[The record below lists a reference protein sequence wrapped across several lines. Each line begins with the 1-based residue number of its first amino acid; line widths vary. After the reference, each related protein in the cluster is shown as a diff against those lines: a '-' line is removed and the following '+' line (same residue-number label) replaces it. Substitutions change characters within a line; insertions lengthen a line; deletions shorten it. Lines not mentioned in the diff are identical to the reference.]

1 MIEPTLDWEQV
12 AREAKE
18 IADAHGWN
26 DPPEDDATHAVNVLC
41 ELFEA
46 WQLYR
51 AGHEADEPITCEGA
65 GCQMREV
72 CKERCEQYKPY
83 GIAVELADAVLRVLS
98 RTGELRGPMTMFRAM
113 TAADKRGT
121 HSGVDDLKDLIW
133 CSMYGRST
141 GWKIRLR
148 ASSCGVGSTA
158 SPSRTPSGRR
168 WSTTARGRGGMEGRG
183 HDTGRVESNLGEA
196 QKMAEQRRWG

>member
-1 MIEPTLDWEQV
+1 MVEPTLDWEQV

-26 DPPEDDATHAVNVLC
+26 SPPEDDATHAVNVLC

-51 AGHEADEPITCEGA
+51 AGHEVDEPIRCEGA

-72 CKERCEQYKPY
+72 CKKPCEQYKPY

-98 RTGELRGPMTMFRAM
+98 RTGELRGSMEGLRAM
-113 TAADKRGT
+113 TAADKLHTRTYIYGLEELILY
-121 HSGVDDLKDLIW
+121 SADVVNGWPEYGVEETAKGIIMW
-133 CSMYGRST
+133 CWEHGIPIEDA
-141 GWKIRLR
+141 IR
-148 ASSCGVGSTA
+148 
-158 SPSRTPSGRR
+158 
-168 WSTTARGRGGMEGRG
+168 
-183 HDTGRVESNLGEA
+183 
-196 QKMAEQRRWG
+196 QKMEYNRKRPWRHGGKRV

>member
-1 MIEPTLDWEQV
+1 MTEQTFDWEKV
-12 AREAKE
+12 AKEAKE

-26 DPPEDDATHAVNVLC
+26 NPPEDDATHAVNVMC

-51 AGHEADEPITCEGA
+51 AGHEVDEPIRCEGA

-113 TAADKRGT
+113 KAADKRSTRSYMNGIE
-121 HSGVDDLKDLIW
+121 DLILYVTYTDNEWPDYGVEDTAMSIIFW
-133 CSMYGRST
+133 CWEHGVPIEDA
-141 GWKIRLR
+141 IR
-148 ASSCGVGSTA
+148 
-158 SPSRTPSGRR
+158 
-168 WSTTARGRGGMEGRG
+168 
-183 HDTGRVESNLGEA
+183 
-196 QKMAEQRRWG
+196 QKMEYNRKRPWRHGGKRA